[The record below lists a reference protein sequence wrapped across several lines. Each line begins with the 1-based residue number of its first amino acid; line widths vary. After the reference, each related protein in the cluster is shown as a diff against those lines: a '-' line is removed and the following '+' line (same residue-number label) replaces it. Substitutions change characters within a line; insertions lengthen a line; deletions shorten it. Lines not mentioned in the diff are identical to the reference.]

1 MLSSAD
7 REVALDIAAR
17 AATAPLRE
25 GRRWLPEVSILPAD
39 LARPGASFVTL
50 RARGDLL
57 GCIGSLEPRLPLA
70 LDIAHNAAAAAF
82 DDPRLPPLS
91 LRDISVADIHVSVL
105 GSLQPL
111 AARGLADLE
120 RTLRPGTDGLLV
132 ESPGHRATFLPSV
145 WEQLGDAT
153 AFVAALWRKAGLV
166 PGTWPDGVRLHRYQV
181 EEFGRA
187 LAA

>member
-1 MLSSAD
+1 MLSPAD
-7 REVALDIAAR
+7 RQVALDIAAR

-25 GRRWLPEVSILPAD
+25 GRRWLPEVSTLPAD

-91 LRDISVADIHVSVL
+91 PRDVPVADIHVSVL
-105 GSLQPL
+105 GPREQISASGP
-111 AARGLADLE
+111 ADLE

-145 WEQLGDAT
+145 WEQLGDPT
-153 AFVAALWRKAGLV
+153 DFVAALWRKAGLV
-166 PGTWPDGVRLHRYQV
+166 PGSWPAGVRLHRYQV

-187 LAA
+187 LSA